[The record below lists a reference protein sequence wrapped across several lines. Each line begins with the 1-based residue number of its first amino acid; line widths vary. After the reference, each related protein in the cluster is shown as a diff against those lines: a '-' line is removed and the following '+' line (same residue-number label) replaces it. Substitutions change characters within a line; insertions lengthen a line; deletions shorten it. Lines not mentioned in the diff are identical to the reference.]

1 MGLFL
6 FGRFLCARAPD
17 SPLLKSSPVTLIT
30 HAALLFCGSTLLLF
44 SMQWML
50 SLSNWLVVSQE
61 QKLYLLPLLGMFTHS
76 KYILIAVTVQLE
88 SLHPL
93 EGGPA
98 YR

>member
-1 MGLFL
+1 MDLFL

-17 SPLLKSSPVTLIT
+17 SPLLKSSLVTLIT
-30 HAALLFCGSTLLLF
+30 HAALLFYGSTLLF
-44 SMQWML
+44 STQWML
-50 SLSNWLVVSQE
+50 SLSNWLVVSQG
-61 QKLYLLPLLGMFTHS
+61 QKLYLLPPLGMFTHS

-93 EGGPA
+93 EDGPA